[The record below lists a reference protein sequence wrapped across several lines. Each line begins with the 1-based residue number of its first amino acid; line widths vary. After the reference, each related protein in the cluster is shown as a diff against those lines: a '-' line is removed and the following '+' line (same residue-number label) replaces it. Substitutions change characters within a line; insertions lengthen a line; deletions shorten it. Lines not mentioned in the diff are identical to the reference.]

1 MIQTIQGFKIEL
13 KRIGVCVCVCVVRG
27 HRKEELFL
35 VSDLNSADVE
45 REDCVGIGKWLLLF
59 EFVPVF
65 LTRLCMGVL
74 RRMPLL
80 V

>member
-13 KRIGVCVCVCVVRG
+13 KRIDVCVCGVRG
-27 HRKEELFL
+27 QRKEELFL

-45 REDCVGIGKWLLLF
+45 RADCVGIGKRLLLF